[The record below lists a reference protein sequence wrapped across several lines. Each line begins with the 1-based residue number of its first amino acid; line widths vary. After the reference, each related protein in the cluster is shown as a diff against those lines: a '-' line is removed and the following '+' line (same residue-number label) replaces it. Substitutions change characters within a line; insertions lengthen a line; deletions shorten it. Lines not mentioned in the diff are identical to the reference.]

1 MFASGSAPNKG
12 LVKLTFA
19 GTRKRGKTSA
29 KNVGFSGKRK
39 PFAKGTV
46 FTQTHAWDVATVLCG
61 PYSWALLIEG
71 RLSMYIT
78 IYTYLK

>member
-1 MFASGSAPNKG
+1 MFASGSTPNKG

-46 FTQTHAWDVATVLCG
+46 FT
-61 PYSWALLIEG
+61 
-71 RLSMYIT
+71 
-78 IYTYLK
+78 